1 MPIYEFNCESCDH
14 TFEVFSNMNDRDK
27 PLSDPCPECSKKTVQ
42 RSVGMF
48 QAGADVTMTVD
59 KMCPGF
65 SKRIDSIK
73 KGAAIN
79 KDAKKNLDRAQ
90 NFSPHGYLKPS

>member
-1 MPIYEFNCESCDH
+1 MPIYEYECESCEH
-14 TFEVFSNMNDRDK
+14 VFEVMLGMNDRDK
-27 PLSDPCPECSKKTVQ
+27 PLEDPCPECSEKSVR

-48 QAGADVTMTVD
+48 QAGADSTMTVD

-65 SKRIDSIK
+65 SKRMDHIK
-73 KGAAIN
+73 KGAMIN
-79 KDAKKNLDRAQ
+79 ESARKNIDRAQ

>member
-14 TFEVFSNMNDRDK
+14 QFETLLSVDK
-27 PLSDPCPECSKKTVQ
+27 RETPTNEPCPECNENTVKK
-42 RSVGMF
+42 SVGMF
-48 QAGADVTMTVD
+48 QAGADATMTVD

-65 SKRIDSIK
+65 IKRMDNIK
-73 KGAAIN
+73 KGAMIN
-79 KDAKKNLDRAQ
+79 KDAAKNIDRAQ

>member
-14 TFEVFSNMNDRDK
+14 TFEVLLGVSKRDT
-27 PLSDPCPECSKKTVQ
+27 PLDESCPECSENSIKRTM
-42 RSVGMF
+42 GIF
-48 QAGADVTMTVD
+48 QSGADATVTVD

-65 SKRIDSIK
+65 SKRMDNIK
-73 KGAAIN
+73 KGAMIN
-79 KDAKKNLDRAQ
+79 KDAAKNIDRAQ